1 MKREREPRRRWTC
14 EAVAV
19 VVVVVSLVVVFL
31 DVVFLGVAFLLLDVA
46 VVHRFS
52 LFCI

>member
-1 MKREREPRRRWTC
+1 MKREREPRRQWTC
-14 EAVAV
+14 EAVA

-31 DVVFLGVAFLLLDVA
+31 DAVFLGVAFLLLDVA

-52 LFCI
+52 PFCI